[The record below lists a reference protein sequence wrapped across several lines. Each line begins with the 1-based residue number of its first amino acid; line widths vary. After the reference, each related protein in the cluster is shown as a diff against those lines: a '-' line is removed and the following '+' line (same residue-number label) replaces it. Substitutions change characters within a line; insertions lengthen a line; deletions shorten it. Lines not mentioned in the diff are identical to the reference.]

1 MLEKQ
6 HMITWT
12 TEITDRICELIES
25 GKSINSFAGK
35 KDMPSAPSIY
45 RRMAKDA
52 EFAAL
57 IQTARAAQQE
67 AEMEKCI
74 ELADSAT
81 PENWQVIK
89 LQIWARQWRASR
101 MFPKKWGDRAAM
113 EISGTDGKP
122 FAPPM
127 VTLSAD
133 QEMALQNLIA
143 TTRESVRM
151 R

>member
-12 TEITDRICELIES
+12 TETTNQICELIES

-35 KDMPSAPSIY
+35 KGMPSAPSIY
-45 RRMAKDA
+45 RRMVKDP

-67 AEMEKCI
+67 AEMDKCI
-74 ELADSAT
+74 QLADSAT
-81 PENWQVIK
+81 PETVHVIR

-101 MFPKKWGDRAAM
+101 LFPKRWGDKASM
-113 EISGTDGKP
+113 EITGRDG
-122 FAPPM
+122 APIS
-127 VTLSAD
+127 TQQIALSDD
-133 QEMALQNLIA
+133 QEAALQKLIA
-143 TTRESVRM
+143 TAQERARKQ
-151 R
+151 

>member
-12 TEITDRICELIES
+12 TETTSQICELIES

-35 KDMPSAPSIY
+35 KGMPSAPSIY

-67 AEMEKCI
+67 AEMDKCI
-74 ELADSAT
+74 QLADSAT
-81 PENWQVIK
+81 PETVHVIR

-101 MFPKKWGDRAAM
+101 LFPKRWGDKASM
-113 EISGTDGKP
+113 EITGRDGAPISTQQIALSG
-122 FAPPM
+122 
-127 VTLSAD
+127 D
-133 QEMALQNLIA
+133 QEAALQKLIA
-143 TTRESVRM
+143 TAQERARKQ
-151 R
+151 

>member
-1 MLEKQ
+1 
-6 HMITWT
+6 MIEWT
-12 TEITDRICELIES
+12 AAITDRICELIES

-35 KDMPSAPSIY
+35 KGMPSAPSIY

-52 EFAAL
+52 DFARC
-57 IQTARAAQQE
+57 IARAREAQQE
-67 AEMEKCI
+67 AEMERCI

-101 MFPKKWGDRAAM
+101 MLPKKWGDRASM
-113 EISGTDGKP
+113 EISGADGKP

-127 VTLSAD
+127 VTLSGD
-133 QEMALQNLIA
+133 QETALQNLIA
-143 TTRESVRM
+143 TAQEKARM
-151 R
+151 K